1 MRANA
6 HSITLSNKRTTPPES
21 MYEKCSWMCLS
32 MLFFQPPQLI
42 HHNINHTLLVGKPD
56 APIEC
61 LYEDKQKK
69 WWFAVDSN
77 FPIMRV
83 VNERCV
89 ICYDCSLTGSNCMSI
104 P

>member
-1 MRANA
+1 MQSLLCNDYALCV
-6 HSITLSNKRTTPPES
+6 IPV
-21 MYEKCSWMCLS
+21 
-32 MLFFQPPQLI
+32 
-42 HHNINHTLLVGKPD
+42 LLVGQPM

-69 WWFAVDSN
+69 WWFNADSN

-83 VNERCV
+83 INERCV
-89 ICYDCSLTGSNCMSI
+89 ICYDCTLTGTKCISV